1 MQRTGS
7 IAKMSDLCLM
17 QLEESKEQYVE
28 GERRIASLKG
38 IVDEK
43 ERELS
48 TAAQKL
54 KEALSTMAS
63 KDTTIKQLEEDV
75 QKYVLR
81 KTHSVRTHVHITF
94 IIYEENV

>member
-1 MQRTGS
+1 
-7 IAKMSDLCLM
+7 MSDSCLM

-48 TAAQKL
+48 TTAQKL
-54 KEALSTMAS
+54 QEALSTTAS

-81 KTHSVRTHVHITF
+81 KTHSVRTHVHSRF
-94 IIYEENV
+94 IYMKKIYKVKCESKC

>member
-1 MQRTGS
+1 
-7 IAKMSDLCLM
+7 M

-54 KEALSTMAS
+54 QEVLSTTAS

-81 KTHSVRTHVHITF
+81 KTHSVQTHVHTRF
-94 IIYEENV
+94 IIYEENI

>member
-1 MQRTGS
+1 
-7 IAKMSDLCLM
+7 MS

-54 KEALSTMAS
+54 QEALSTAAS
-63 KDTTIKQLEEDV
+63 QDTTIKQLEEDV

-81 KTHSVRTHVHITF
+81 KRHSVRSHVHTRF
-94 IIYEENV
+94 IIYEETILRKI